1 MPRRATES
9 NPGTKVHA
17 ASDGPRPPGAR
28 ILAVGAKGA
37 GRVARAAGV
46 DRLINEAAE
55 ETIVRALESPAV
67 LRAIERVIESDA
79 LAAELN
85 RDELRQTVRRVLESD
100 AADVV
105 WSEVLE
111 SDQVQMLVERIA
123 RAPEI
128 RAAIAAQGA
137 GLITDI
143 GVRLT
148 TVTERLDDTM
158 ERVVRP
164 RDSDAEIDQAG
175 LATRALAASIDLGLL
190 FLAYSLLSGVLASL
204 ISSVFGKPFSP
215 LFDAVV
221 AALGVI
227 VAGAIFATF
236 WALAGQTPGMRFL
249 AIRITDQG
257 SRHITPGRA
266 VRRVFAVIVSL
277 LPFGL
282 GYLAILRDPQRRAW
296 ADRMT
301 GTQVCYDSVARSTH
315 AHAGTSA
322 SAGPRPRAPAG

>member
-1 MPRRATES
+1 MPRRATGS
-9 NPGTKVHA
+9 NAGTKVPA

-28 ILAVGAKGA
+28 ILAAGAKGA

-46 DRLINEAAE
+46 NRLLNEAAE

-67 LRAIERVIESDA
+67 VRALERVIESDA

-85 RDELRQTVRRVLESD
+85 RDELKQTVRRVLESD

-111 SDQVQMLVERIA
+111 SEQVQLLVERIA

-137 GLITDI
+137 GLITDVGI
-143 GVRLT
+143 RLT
-148 TVTERLDDTM
+148 AITERLDDTL

-164 RDSDAEIDQAG
+164 GDSESEIDQAG

-190 FLAYSLLSGVLASL
+190 FIAYSLLSGVLASL
-204 ISSVFGKPFSP
+204 ITSVFGSPFP
-215 LFDAVV
+215 PIFDAVLG
-221 AALGVI
+221 ALGVI

-236 WALAGQTPGMRFL
+236 WALGGQTPGMHFL
-249 AIRITDQG
+249 AIRLTDQG
-257 SRHITPGRA
+257 SREITLGRA
-266 VRRVFAVIVSL
+266 VKRVFAVIVSL
-277 LPFGL
+277 VPFGL
-282 GYLAILRDPQRRAW
+282 GYLVILRDPQRQAW

-301 GTQVCYDSVARSTH
+301 GTQVCYDSVARSTRH
-315 AHAGTSA
+315 AHPDSRAGSA
-322 SAGPRPRAPAG
+322 A